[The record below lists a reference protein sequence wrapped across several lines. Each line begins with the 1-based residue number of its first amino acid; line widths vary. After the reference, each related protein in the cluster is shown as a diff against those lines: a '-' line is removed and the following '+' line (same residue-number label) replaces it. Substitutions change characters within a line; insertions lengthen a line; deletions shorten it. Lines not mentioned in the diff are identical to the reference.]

1 MNYRTLNESELKNRI
16 FEIYQEEYIKVI
28 EDKWN
33 KLSKNDKTIVIEMLK
48 VIYPEKAKL
57 INESKWYNTLGDIA
71 GIFDPTGLVDLIN
84 GVSYWRQGDKL
95 FAVLSW
101 VSVIPLLGDMIA
113 KPVVGV
119 LKTGGAATKAFK
131 TAVVAGDAVKIAE
144 TAKIAGG
151 PVAKMVEKAPSWGG
165 RLLEILKN
173 AVGKVPGIGAPLIR
187 AVEEFVGI
195 FSKAS
200 REIKMPAEVIKG
212 GKVINVEKGLT
223 SLEKEQLM
231 KYLEKEQGKMF
242 RGYKDVGNSW
252 LKYMKSDATL
262 GQKLSAGVPRIFG
275 GNPATRSLMR
285 RTKTYLGFLDWLGL
299 GNFVGPDELLKQM
312 PNAEEKW
319 NEYSNT
325 EEAQKTWSKEM
336 GDVPPPPS
344 ESGSGIKDMARQGVV
359 NKVGGDAFSSL
370 LGSLLGK

>member
-1 MNYRTLNESELKNRI
+1 MMNKTLNESQLKERI
-16 FEIYQEEYIKVI
+16 LEIYKEEYITVL
-28 EDKWN
+28 EEKWN
-33 KLSKNDKTIVIEMLK
+33 KLSKNDKIVVVEMLK

-57 INESKWYNTLGDIA
+57 VKESKWYNTLGDIV
-71 GIFDPTGLVDLIN
+71 GVFDPTGVVDLVN

-101 VSVIPLLGDMIA
+101 VSVIPLLGDVIA

-119 LKTGGAATKAFK
+119 LKTGGAATKAFR

-144 TAKIAGG
+144 TAKLAGG

-165 RLLEILKN
+165 KLLEVLKT
-173 AVGKVPGIGAPLIR
+173 AVGKIPGIGAPLIR
-187 AVEEFVGI
+187 SVEEFVGI

-242 RGYKDVGNSW
+242 RGHKDVGNSW

-299 GNFVGPDELLKQM
+299 ANFVGPDELLQQV

-319 NEYSNT
+319 DDYSQT
-325 EEAQKTWSKEM
+325 EKAQQTWSEEM
-336 GDVPPPPS
+336 GGSVPPPPPS
-344 ESGSGIKDMARQGVV
+344 ESGLGDMARQGIA
-359 NKVGGDAFSSL
+359 NKAGGDVFSSL
-370 LGSLLGK
+370 VGSLLGK

>member
-1 MNYRTLNESELKNRI
+1 MTNKTLTESQLKEKI
-16 FEIYQEEYIKVI
+16 LEIYKEEYNII
-28 EDKWN
+28 LEEKWS
-33 KLSKNDKTIVIEMLK
+33 KLSKGDKLIVVEMLK
-48 VIYPEKAKL
+48 TIYPEKAKL
-57 INESKWYNTLGDIA
+57 IKESKWYNTLGDIV
-71 GIFDPTGLVDLIN
+71 GIFDPTGVVDLVN

-95 FAVLSW
+95 FALLSW
-101 VSVIPLLGDMIA
+101 VSVIPYVGDVVA

-119 LKTGGAATKAFK
+119 MKTGGAATKAFR
-131 TAVVAGDAVKIAE
+131 TAVAAGDAVKIAE
-144 TAKIAGG
+144 TAKVAGG
-151 PVAKMVEKAPSWGG
+151 PIAKMVEKAPSWGG
-165 RLLEILKN
+165 KLLEVLKT
-173 AVGKVPGIGAPLIR
+173 AVGKIPGIGAPLIR

-195 FSKAS
+195 FTKAS

-223 SLEKEQLM
+223 SLEKQQLM

-299 GNFVGPDELLKQM
+299 GNFLYLGA
-312 PNAEEKW
+312 AE
-319 NEYSNT
+319 SN
-325 EEAQKTWSKEM
+325 
-336 GDVPPPPS
+336 
-344 ESGSGIKDMARQGVV
+344 
-359 NKVGGDAFSSL
+359 F
-370 LGSLLGK
+370 